1 MEEYIIDFSGYCTI
15 KANGREDAQ
24 SKFWRN
30 LQAPSSE
37 AYDEIYDI
45 DGIEGPGT
53 EEEIRREEERLKWL
67 KNERAIERE
76 ADLEEELEMMLDG
89 FFCSAYGDY
98 ETLCHSLLY
107 KSVMSGDVF
116 RWYTPAARRMET
128 RILMMK
134 YKGPYRTI

>member
-1 MEEYIIDFSGYCTI
+1 MDEYIIDFIGYCKI
-15 KANGREDAQ
+15 RADGREDAQ
-24 SKFWRN
+24 SKFWHN

-37 AYDEIYDI
+37 AYGEIYDI
-45 DGIEGPGT
+45 SGVEGPGS
-53 EEEIRREEERLKWL
+53 EEEIRREKEVQKWL

-76 ADLEEELEMMLDG
+76 VDLEEELEKMLDG

-98 ETLCHSLLY
+98 ESLCHDWIY
-107 KSVMSGDVF
+107 KSVRSGDAF
-116 RWYTPAARRMET
+116 CWYTPAARRMET